1 MALIKP
7 ASAENSGR
15 PGKSIAGRRQG
26 TLPSATRLTALG
38 ERASRISDR
47 LNWLTERLCALLAA
61 ILVLDVWLGVLVRY
75 VVPWQLTFTEEAAR
89 YLMIWTALLAI
100 SCGIARR
107 EHIGVMIF
115 FEKLPPV
122 PRRMLLALLDL
133 LALSF
138 FLYLLYFGIGFVE
151 SGLSRFTMIY
161 GMNKA
166 LPFAAVPV
174 SAALAAVQIVLVA
187 IRDQASRTGI
197 LAERQ
202 A

>member
-1 MALIKP
+1 MPEHTGLAAL
-7 ASAENSGR
+7 
-15 PGKSIAGRRQG
+15 AGRAG
-26 TLPSATRLTALG
+26 
-38 ERASRISDR
+38 RISER
-47 LNWLTERLCALLAA
+47 LNWGMERVCALLAA
-61 ILVLDVWLGVLVRY
+61 VLVLDVWLGVLVRY

-115 FEKLPPV
+115 LEKLPPV
-122 PRRMLLALLDL
+122 LRRVVLAGLDL
-133 LALSF
+133 LALCF

-174 SAALAAVQIVLVA
+174 SALFAAVQLVLVA
-187 IRDQASRTGI
+187 IRDQAN
-197 LAERQ
+197 LAVEPAAGQ
-202 A
+202 P

>member
-1 MALIKP
+1 
-7 ASAENSGR
+7 
-15 PGKSIAGRRQG
+15 
-26 TLPSATRLTALG
+26 
-38 ERASRISDR
+38 
-47 LNWLTERLCALLAA
+47 
-61 ILVLDVWLGVLVRY
+61 
-75 VVPWQLTFTEEAAR
+75 
-89 YLMIWTALLAI
+89 MIWTALLAI

-115 FEKLPPV
+115 FERLPRV

>member
-1 MALIKP
+1 M
-7 ASAENSGR
+7 
-15 PGKSIAGRRQG
+15 
-26 TLPSATRLTALG
+26 PSATRLTALA
-38 ERASRISDR
+38 ERASRVSDR
-47 LNWLTERLCALLAA
+47 LNWVTERLCALLAA

-107 EHIGVMIF
+107 EHIGVLIF
-115 FEKLPPV
+115 LEKLPRV
-122 PRRMLLALLDL
+122 PRRILLALLDL

-174 SAALAAVQIVLVA
+174 SAALASVQIVLVA
-187 IRDQASRTGI
+187 IRDQASSTGI
-197 LAERQ
+197 PAESP